1 MLRVVYKLKI
11 ALLQVYSISLIV
23 TFIAA
28 YSIHDDAQDIEQ
40 IFKVVMHPVVLLAQ
54 LITFWVFVIILDI
67 IFRVLSGAFS
77 RYAVTALYSTKN

>member
-28 YSIHDDAQDIEQ
+28 YSIHDDAQDIE
-40 IFKVVMHPVVLLAQ
+40 
-54 LITFWVFVIILDI
+54 
-67 IFRVLSGAFS
+67 
-77 RYAVTALYSTKN
+77 

>member
-1 MLRVVYKLKI
+1 
-11 ALLQVYSISLIV
+11 
-23 TFIAA
+23 
-28 YSIHDDAQDIEQ
+28 
-40 IFKVVMHPVVLLAQ
+40 MHPVVLLAQ